1 MFLKTLN
8 SCAQICKKKKLIFLL
23 HLQGVEIEN
32 FSESWADGLAFAA
45 LMHSF
50 FPEDVPIDEL
60 SKDTQ
65 RRNFQIAF
73 QIAT

>member
-1 MFLKTLN
+1 MN
-8 SCAQICKKKKLIFLL
+8 
-23 HLQGVEIEN
+23 IEN

-50 FPEDVPIDEL
+50 FPEDVPYDEL

-65 RRNFQIAF
+65 RKNFKIAF